1 MKSRKKDKPDPGR
14 VEVGEGR
21 AGGGGGGRGEVGD
34 FKLAQRLSLRVTSR
48 LHGTF
53 GKDGMYD

>member
-14 VEVGEGR
+14 VEMGEGR
-21 AGGGGGGRGEVGD
+21 ARGEVGD

>member
-1 MKSRKKDKPDPGR
+1 MKSRKKDKPDPGS
-14 VEVGEGR
+14 VEMGEGR
-21 AGGGGGGRGEVGD
+21 AGGRRGEVGD